1 MTENELYKRWQQYNT
16 TCEDKD
22 LPQQSYSDFADGYWA
37 EKEAEM
43 QGK

>member
-1 MTENELYKRWQQYNT
+1 MTESELYKRWQQYNK
-16 TCEDKD
+16 TCEEKD
-22 LPQQSYSDFADGYWA
+22 QQSYSDFVEGYWA